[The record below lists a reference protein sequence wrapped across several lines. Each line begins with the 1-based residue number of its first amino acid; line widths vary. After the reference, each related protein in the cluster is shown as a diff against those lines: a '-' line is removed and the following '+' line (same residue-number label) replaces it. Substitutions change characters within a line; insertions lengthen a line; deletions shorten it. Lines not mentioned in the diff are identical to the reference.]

1 MSVTPDFS
9 FYVLA
14 QRVHCEVSRWT
25 KWTACSVTCGRGIQL
40 RGRAI
45 LKQPMNDG
53 LPCPT
58 LRESR
63 SCFIRN
69 CSSKLLMNWQFLGA
83 KNSHFQMNFIC
94 MRIRTHFHIN
104 GFALSLALKQGLRV
118 TRKRPIAMFWS
129 GFMVNAE
136 VKSIQC
142 GSAAKQPQVLMD

>member
-14 QRVHCEVSRWT
+14 QRVHCKVSRWT

-69 CSSKLLMNWQFLGA
+69 CSSKLLMNWQFPGA
-83 KNSHFQMNFIC
+83 KNSHFQTRLSAKTFLEKMNFIC
-94 MRIRTHFHIN
+94 MRIRTHFHIY
-104 GFALSLALKQGLRV
+104 GFALSLALKQRLRV
-118 TRKRPIAMFWS
+118 NRKWPIAMFWS

-142 GSAAKQPQVLMD
+142 G